1 MGILIEQI
9 SWVPALVEGADKTTR
24 LRFKFMESEK
34 VNVNKRRY
42 PAAVLSHAVSEAQKK
57 LDQGQSIYGSLG
69 HLKELNVSDISH
81 RLLSLHMNGHDAV
94 AEAAV
99 LQTSKGKDLLAVISA
114 GGQIGVSARGT
125 GNVIAE
131 GGVDIVQ
138 NDYSLHGIDIVV
150 NPSFDAHISAANIFE
165 SADFLGV
172 EAKDSRK
179 LFEQYREA
187 QSAGFR
193 GSLTEFEQRAN
204 PAAMNDK
211 ELLRSYHEARAAG
224 FVGSYREYLEKYG
237 GDK

>member
-165 SADFLGV
+165 SADFSGV
-172 EAKDSRK
+172 KDSRP
-179 LFEQYREA
+179 LFEIYREA
-187 QSAGFR
+187 QAAGFK
-193 GSLTEFEQRAN
+193 GSLTEWEKRAN

-224 FVGSYREYLEKYG
+224 FVGSCREYLAMRG